1 MTGGWIGTFEESWRS
16 EENPKE
22 SQEFIWQFRGNA
34 SIRSVRLHN
43 NPLCPSKDVALMI
56 SNDGKTFE
64 PAWSGTFENVP
75 LDPVKWPKEK
85 GGGASFNF
93 AKVAV
98 FDEPLN
104 ARFLKLEIK
113 SGYRPAYWGLDA
125 IEVFGDAPAFIP
137 SPEPFTVSEEIVE
150 LEPGPLFV
158 QLITENETGRTEG
171 EIVEVP
177 RPSTPIPLVFDPIVI
192 SLSNNIAS
200 VRFRT
205 NAMGSW
211 GELSGE
217 INDANGQSIKSTS
230 VSIGKQV
237 ADRETILRFENLN
250 PGVMYEGLAIA
261 SNENGESEPCK
272 FVIHSEGA

>member
-1 MTGGWIGTFEESWRS
+1 M
-16 EENPKE
+16 
-22 SQEFIWQFRGNA
+22 
-34 SIRSVRLHN
+34 
-43 NPLCPSKDVALMI
+43 
-56 SNDGKTFE
+56 
-64 PAWSGTFENVP
+64 
-75 LDPVKWPKEK
+75 
-85 GGGASFNF
+85 
-93 AKVAV
+93 
-98 FDEPLN
+98 
-104 ARFLKLEIK
+104 
-113 SGYRPAYWGLDA
+113 DA

-237 ADRETILRFENLN
+237 AARETILRFENLN